1 MPNLSLLDYDSSAE
15 PDGSSPCFP
24 LIQPNPSTRPTGG
37 TSTSSS
43 VPRLSFARSRSSTFP
58 IYNNHPGDDPGNSH
72 YYNHFDDGD
81 QVHEHGHSSI
91 VFSKP
96 VDPTVGPQNSDGSVH
111 TAPVNY
117 QRLAANLSAKL
128 HEEIMTAKWDDG
140 ARGGAADAGKG
151 MMGKGRASRGE
162 EWVGYPEIATLSL
175 SPRDRALVSLESF
188 RRANSLTAGGY
199 ENYKEI
205 VTSSLCDLA
214 DAVCAV
220 DDFTEK
226 TSLLSLTKGLE
237 GCTLPEKTARDTT

>member
-1 MPNLSLLDYDSSAE
+1 
-15 PDGSSPCFP
+15 
-24 LIQPNPSTRPTGG
+24 
-37 TSTSSS
+37 
-43 VPRLSFARSRSSTFP
+43 
-58 IYNNHPGDDPGNSH
+58 
-72 YYNHFDDGD
+72 
-81 QVHEHGHSSI
+81 
-91 VFSKP
+91 
-96 VDPTVGPQNSDGSVH
+96 
-111 TAPVNY
+111 
-117 QRLAANLSAKL
+117 
-128 HEEIMTAKWDDG
+128 MTAKWDDG

-162 EWVGYPEIATLSL
+162 EWVGDPEIATLSL
-175 SPRDRALVSLESF
+175 SPRDRALASLESL